1 MRRGV
6 FKDAPLLPPTVI
18 FNLTARYRADTH
30 PQKLNL
36 GVGAYRDELLRPV
49 VFSAVR
55 KAEAAVVAA
64 GFDKEYL
71 PITGLPAFTVR
82 AVGRPLAVIRAA
94 RPHTGFARVV
104 LQCR

>member
-1 MRRGV
+1 MSTRTGV
-6 FKDAPLLPPTVI
+6 FRDTPLQPPTVI
-18 FNLTARYRADTH
+18 FHLTARFKAD
-30 PQKLNL
+30 PAPRKLNL
-36 GVGAYRDELLRPV
+36 GVGAYRDEALRPV

-82 AVGRPLAVIRAA
+82 R
-94 RPHTGFARVV
+94 
-104 LQCR
+104 